1 MGIRTAIKPL
11 GSRKGRYKK
20 GTVLCSLSAG
30 QSAIITFY
38 PGIYYIRGQ
47 GAGAG
52 GGNYAYP
59 WGHGTGA
66 GSGAGFEG
74 YIKILKKVEVTVTA
88 GKAGISATDGT
99 ATFIS
104 NIINLDGGKAG
115 FTNQG
120 GIPDIGGL
128 GGVITIDTSN
138 LNKIFYIK
146 SYSVKSN
153 GKSGTKQTGG
163 NSVLTNDGGGEAS
176 GGNATTR
183 GAGGGGTSGIG
194 GKGGIGG
201 DGELLIRYE
210 GL

>member
-52 GGNYAYP
+52 GG
-59 WGHGTGA
+59 
-66 GSGAGFEG
+66 
-74 YIKILKKVEVTVTA
+74 
-88 GKAGISATDGT
+88 
-99 ATFIS
+99 
-104 NIINLDGGKAG
+104 
-115 FTNQG
+115 
-120 GIPDIGGL
+120 
-128 GGVITIDTSN
+128 
-138 LNKIFYIK
+138 
-146 SYSVKSN
+146 
-153 GKSGTKQTGG
+153 
-163 NSVLTNDGGGEAS
+163 
-176 GGNATTR
+176 
-183 GAGGGGTSGIG
+183 TSGIG